1 MIECV
6 LVLQVVFFEEGKKM
20 KVSYNPRLIGLT
32 REVRMLAVLGFN
44 IPRKIQVTT
53 ELAKQFARQAKELEQ
68 IATFHNTIGG
78 RMIAS
83 QRPMMLEAAL
93 GLASL
98 VKEQTD
104 MTWNNTDQVL
114 CDTQLSHKCRH
125 LF

>member
-1 MIECV
+1 
-6 LVLQVVFFEEGKKM
+6 M
-20 KVSYNPRLIGLT
+20 KVSYNPRLVGLT
-32 REVRMLAVLGFN
+32 REVRMLSVLGFN

-68 IATFHNTIGG
+68 ISTFHNTIGG

-93 GLASL
+93 GLAQL

-104 MTWNNTDQVL
+104 MTWNNTDQVYPNSFTNAIVFKNSEL
-114 CDTQLSHKCRH
+114 LV
-125 LF
+125 L